1 MRRFPP
7 FAALRSFEAAAR
19 YNNFKL
25 AAEDLCLSASA
36 VSHQVRSLEEY
47 LGVQLFHREK
57 GKPTLTSIGAEYLEK
72 IQDVFDRL
80 ESATNATTN
89 RGKRSSLT
97 LQLLHSLASCWL
109 LLLLPKLKQRCP
121 NLDIKLMSATTPVEF
136 SSGDIDA
143 AIRYGDGNWLGLQ
156 SDFLIED
163 ELLLVCTPEIAKELP
178 SIENLKELSDHTLI
192 HCSLTPEE
200 WKEWIKATGNEHFN
214 SDHWLDLD
222 SRGLVLE
229 AASSGLGIAIG
240 RMPYVEEYLKN
251 GRLVEPYSIRAKTGK
266 GYYLVYPEHHAKFD
280 NVVHLREWLLEE
292 CQPTSKD

>member
-36 VSHQVRSLEEY
+36 VSHQVRSLEEF

-57 GKPTLTSIGAEYLEK
+57 GKPTLTTIGAEYLEK
-72 IQDVFDRL
+72 IQDIFDRL
-80 ESATNATTN
+80 ESATNATTK
-89 RGKRSSLT
+89 RSKRSSLT

-109 LLLLPKLKQRCP
+109 LLLLPKLKLRHP
-121 NLDIKLMSATTPVEF
+121 ELDIKLLSATTQVEF

-143 AIRYGDGNWLGLQ
+143 AIRYGDGNWLGLH

-163 ELLLVCTPEIAKELP
+163 ELLMVCSPELAKDLP
-178 SIENLKELSDHTLI
+178 QINNLEQLSQQTLI
-192 HCSLTPEE
+192 HCSLTPTE
-200 WKEWIKATGNEHFN
+200 WKEWIKATGNEHFE
-214 SDHWLDLD
+214 SDNWLDLD

-229 AASSGLGIAIG
+229 AAASGLGIAIG
-240 RMPYVEEYLKN
+240 RMPYVAEYLRN
-251 GRLVEPYSIRAKTGK
+251 GRLVEPYSVRANTGK
-266 GYYLVYPEHHAKFD
+266 GYYLVYPEHHAKFK

-292 CQPTSKD
+292 CQPKKLD